1 MKNLLKRGGVEL
13 VASALFTLAYFILL
27 GRTQSQNFSLN
38 ILELSALISFIY
50 VIAVFVSSFRFEAD
64 LFPFFSLLRCFF
76 EKSWTPLWLNIPAQF
91 LGTLVGFGLY
101 LSIHD
106 SLLTLSPFAETG
118 SLVVFEINNLSM
130 RSLTIAVLVFIL
142 TYSMLIIRKL
152 FKLEGMTGTLLISIL
167 VFVLSAISLPVQDVS
182 VVTWWQDTVL
192 NVYYYATGLS
202 DNAGFNLF
210 AVVTALVVLGTLFIA
225 NIKASQ
231 YIRPNSEESGYE
243 EPGEVKPS
251 FSKDYDI

>member
-1 MKNLLKRGGVEL
+1 MKKMLKKGGVEFL
-13 VASALFTLAYFILL
+13 ASVLFTLAYFILL

-38 ILELSALISFIY
+38 VLELSALICFIY
-50 VIAVFVSSFRFEAD
+50 VIGVFVSSFKFDAD
-64 LFPFFSLLRCFF
+64 LFPFYSLLRCFF

-91 LGTLVGFGLY
+91 LGTLAGFGLY

-106 SLLTLSPFAETG
+106 TLLTLSPLAETG
-118 SLVVFEINNLSM
+118 ALVAFEIDNLSM

-167 VFVLSAISLPVQDVS
+167 VFVLSAISLPLKDVS

-192 NVYYYATGLS
+192 NVYYYAAGLS
-202 DNAGFNLF
+202 DDAGFSLF
-210 AVVTALVVLGTLFIA
+210 ALITALVVFGTLFVA
-225 NIKASQ
+225 NVKASQ
-231 YIRPNSEESGYE
+231 YIRPDSGQMEYE
-243 EPGEVKPS
+243 EPGEIKPS

>member
-1 MKNLLKRGGVEL
+1 MKKMLLKGGGEFI
-13 VASALFTLAYFILL
+13 ASVLFTLAYFILL

-38 ILELSALISFIY
+38 VLELSALICFIY

-64 LFPFFSLLRCFF
+64 LFPFYSLLRCFF
-76 EKSWTPLWLNIPAQF
+76 EKTWTPLWLNIPAQL
-91 LGTLVGFGLY
+91 LGAIAGFGVY
-101 LSIHD
+101 LSIHE

-118 SLVVFEINNLSM
+118 ALVAFEIDNLPM

-167 VFVLSAISLPVQDVS
+167 VFVLSAISLPLQDVS

-192 NVYYYATGLS
+192 NLYYYFSGTTDDTGFS
-202 DNAGFNLF
+202 LF
-210 AVVTALVVLGTLFIA
+210 ALLTAAVVLGTLFVA
-225 NIKASQ
+225 NVKASQ
-231 YIRPNSEESGYE
+231 YIRPDADQITNE
-243 EPGEVKPS
+243 EPGEIKPS

>member
-1 MKNLLKRGGVEL
+1 MKKMLKKGGGEFI
-13 VASALFTLAYFILL
+13 ASVLFTLAYFILL
-27 GRTQSQNFSLN
+27 GRTQSQNFTLN
-38 ILELSALISFIY
+38 VLELSALISFIY
-50 VIAVFVSSFRFEAD
+50 VIVVFVSSFRFEAD
-64 LFPFFSLLRCFF
+64 LFPFYSLLRCFF

-91 LGTLVGFGLY
+91 LGALAGFGLY
-101 LSIHD
+101 LFIHE

-118 SLVVFEINNLSM
+118 ALVAFEIDNLSM

-167 VFVLSAISLPVQDVS
+167 VFVLSAISLPLKDVS

-192 NVYYYATGLS
+192 NVYYFALGLS
-202 DNAGFNLF
+202 DNAGISLF
-210 AVVTALVVLGTLFIA
+210 ALVTALVVLGTLFVA

-231 YIRPNSEESGYE
+231 YIRPGSEQIGYE
-243 EPGEVKPS
+243 EPGEIKPS

>member
-1 MKNLLKRGGVEL
+1 MKKLVKKGGVEFI
-13 VASALFTLAYFILL
+13 ASTLFTLAYFILL

-38 ILELSALISFIY
+38 VLELSALICFIY

-64 LFPFFSLLRCFF
+64 LFPFYSLLRCFF
-76 EKSWTPLWLNIPAQF
+76 EKSWVPLWLNIPAQF
-91 LGTLVGFGLY
+91 LGTMAGFGLY
-101 LSIHD
+101 LLIHD

-118 SLVVFEINNLSM
+118 ALVAFEIRDLSM

-167 VFVLSAISLPVQDVS
+167 VFVLSAVSLPVQDVS

-192 NVYYYATGLS
+192 NVYYYIIGLS
-202 DNAGFNLF
+202 EDTGFSLF
-210 AVVTALVVLGTLFIA
+210 AVITGLVVLGTLFIA
-225 NIKASQ
+225 NVKASQ
-231 YIRPNSEESGYE
+231 YIRPGSDQIGYE
-243 EPGEVKPS
+243 EPGEIKPS